1 MSKGSRDRVTDKK
14 KFDENY
20 GRIDWQSHGV
30 TGPMR
35 FNFIRAGFRLVDGK
49 DAAMEWYQE
58 ESYPRG

>member
-1 MSKGSRDRVTDKK
+1 MSKGSRNRVADKK

-20 GRIDWQSHGV
+20 GMINWQSHGV

-49 DAAMEWYQE
+49 MEWYQE
-58 ESYPRG
+58 EVTPEGR